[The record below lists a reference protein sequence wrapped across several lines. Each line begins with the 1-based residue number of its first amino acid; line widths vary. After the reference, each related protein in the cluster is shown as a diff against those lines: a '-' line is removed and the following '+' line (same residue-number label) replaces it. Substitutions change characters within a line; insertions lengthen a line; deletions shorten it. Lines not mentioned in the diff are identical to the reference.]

1 MSTRSKKC
9 KTCREGFVE
18 IFVYK
23 NGSLR
28 RTRVLQCPNHC
39 DGMCPRCDV
48 ELKTISIST
57 ISNERALE
65 CEECLWTGYSPDRE
79 LFNLR
84 FEIESEKIKNR
95 EKLKLE
101 HKLLRERE
109 KRIQSN
115 LPYQLDDIEHCPN
128 CHVPLKSSE
137 YVSYRSISGF
147 SEITEMLY
155 CPEPICGNTWAIGTS
170 KRKIPNGITVRDQL
184 PLNSSVQICSSCG
197 QPIRNGFQC
206 GCS

>member
-1 MSTRSKKC
+1 MSTRSRKC

-23 NGSLR
+23 NRSLR

-39 DGMCPRCDV
+39 DDRCPRCDS

-57 ISNERALE
+57 ISNEKALE
-65 CEECLWTGYSPDRE
+65 CNECTWTGYSPDRE

-84 FEIESEKIKNR
+84 FEIESEKIRDR

-101 HKLLRERE
+101 RKLLRERE
-109 KRIQSN
+109 RRIQAN
-115 LPYQLDDIEHCPN
+115 LPYELDDVEQCPK
-128 CHVPLKSSE
+128 CHVPLKRRE
-137 YVSYRSISGF
+137 YVSYRSISGL

-155 CPEPICGNTWAIGTS
+155 CPESGCGNSWAIGTS
-170 KRKIPNGITVRDQL
+170 KRNIPNGIAVRDHL
-184 PLNSSVQICSSCG
+184 PVNSSVQMCNSCE